1 MSSNIATR
9 LLSSCEK
16 LFGDGIINES
26 QYHICKINIGE
37 GDNLKK
43 IRINEKQI
51 FGENK
56 INKESEYNRFIK
68 EVDDTIKAIFKHMDE
83 NPNELKRTNA
93 DNQDVYNSD
102 NIYYGLLVNLD
113 YFMNTLIDYV
123 NSKSVSKYA
132 QKESIHYQQLLNFYN
147 QIDNN
152 RKELKV
158 VDKDFKTLDER
169 NNIYLNKSNKIDK
182 KYQSNNIILLLV
194 IILNIV
200 GIIVYVKF

>member
-68 EVDDTIKAIFKHMDE
+68 EVDDTIKAIFKHMDK
-83 NPNELKRTNA
+83 NPNELTN
-93 DNQDVYNSD
+93 DNEEFKED

-132 QKESIHYQQLLNFYN
+132 KKESIHYQQLLNFYN

-182 KYQSNNIILLLV
+182 KYQTNNIILLLV